1 MAVQRR
7 WKPMT
12 GTALAAGVV
21 LGGVFVYGQFGA
33 KRPGGNPMNESRFP
47 VHHVR
52 LATDKPFEELA
63 EGIKRQLGRFDSDVY
78 KSLVVGDDSIR
89 SRLRLGG
96 PSAPGSRRL
105 VGLVPGHPFREGTKI

>member
-1 MAVQRR
+1 MAVRRR

-21 LGGVFVYGQFGA
+21 LGGVLVYGQFGA

-52 LATDKPFEELA
+52 LATDKPSSLFGQFGNAEITAVATMLDRKLEESVA
-63 EGIKRQLGRFDSDVY
+63 EA
-78 KSLVVGDDSIR
+78 IR
-89 SRLRLGG
+89 
-96 PSAPGSRRL
+96 
-105 VGLVPGHPFREGTKI
+105 